1 MGTLCSKEN
10 DDILYVI
17 RLKRAIRKYFRY
29 HLGQN
34 EPPSIQYLRRL
45 SSIRNTLKIYNVK
58 ETDVFLYENI
68 DDTTYS
74 FRNDS
79 YVEISVI
86 R

>member
-10 DDILYVI
+10 DDVVYII

-29 HLGQN
+29 HLGQS

-45 SSIRNTLKIYNVK
+45 SSIRNTLKIYNVN
-58 ETDVFLYENI
+58 ESDVFLYENI
-68 DDTTYS
+68 DDMTHT
-74 FRNDS
+74 FKNNS